1 MFVGGMFVGGEELN
15 ESTNKED
22 SVREHQEKQ
31 GCVIEQ
37 FAV

>member
-1 MFVGGMFVGGEELN
+1 VFVGGMFVGGEELN

-22 SVREHQEKQ
+22 SVRKRQKQ

-37 FAV
+37 FVV